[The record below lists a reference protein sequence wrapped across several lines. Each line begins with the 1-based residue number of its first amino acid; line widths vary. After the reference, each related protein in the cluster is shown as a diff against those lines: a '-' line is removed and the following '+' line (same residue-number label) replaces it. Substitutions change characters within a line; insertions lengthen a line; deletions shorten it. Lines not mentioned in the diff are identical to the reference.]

1 MLESGPASRVTS
13 ISREL
18 VEVLQ
23 LLDNVASH
31 AITSDD
37 SMSPCRRDHGGHHHM
52 DGDVMLAPLSYT
64 VPVPAL
70 LNANILRP
78 AV

>member
-1 MLESGPASRVTS
+1 
-13 ISREL
+13 
-18 VEVLQ
+18 
-23 LLDNVASH
+23 
-31 AITSDD
+31 
-37 SMSPCRRDHGGHHHM
+37 M

-78 AV
+78 AVQAKTGPGSPGLLLRPEHAKWPGASKEIYKGVLVHQGCPKIWRASHHRG